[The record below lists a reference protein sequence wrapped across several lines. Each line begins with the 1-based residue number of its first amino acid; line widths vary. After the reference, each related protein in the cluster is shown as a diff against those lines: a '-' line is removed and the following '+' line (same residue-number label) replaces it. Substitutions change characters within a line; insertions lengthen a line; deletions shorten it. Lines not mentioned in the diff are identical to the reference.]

1 MKFSSVAVVL
11 AHRVPELWAQCRPLI
26 QSAIATSPDRGNVDR
41 IYDQLLMGERELLVG
56 LDSLGAVQAVLVL
69 RYQPERD
76 GFIVHI
82 QAAAGRGL
90 LSARDEWAEL
100 LRWLCTKK
108 VKRIQ
113 LHCQA
118 AQERLWRRMGFET
131 AYRVM
136 WFEMPAQGEK

>member
-1 MKFSSVAVVL
+1 MLFRS
-11 AHRVPELWAQCRPLI
+11 
-26 QSAIATSPDRGNVDR
+26 
-41 IYDQLLMGERELLVG
+41 
-56 LDSLGAVQAVLVL
+56 DSLGAVQAVLVL